1 MERTLILPKDY
12 PMEIPIGESLNVAP
26 YSKDPTLYAGAI
38 GTLEIGLIV
47 ETDVTEGRFLVVR
60 KISPWEYVLKGGER
74 DEGQKKTRGEGC
86 EV

>member
-1 MERTLILPKDY
+1 
-12 PMEIPIGESLNVAP
+12 MEIPIGESLNVAP

-60 KISPWEYVLKGGER
+60 KISPWEYVLKRGDER
-74 DEGQKKTRGEGC
+74 DEGQKTREGC

>member
-60 KISPWEYVLKGGER
+60 KISPWEYVLKRGDER
-74 DEGQKKTRGEGC
+74 DEGQKTREGC

>member
-74 DEGQKKTRGEGC
+74 DEGHKTRREGC

>member
-1 MERTLILPKDY
+1 MERTLVLPKDY

-47 ETDVTEGRFLVVR
+47 EKDVTEGRFLVVR
-60 KISPWEYVLKGGER
+60 KISPWEYVLKRGDER
-74 DEGQKKTRGEGC
+74 DEGQKTREGC